1 MMDTIKALIEHKKYD
16 AMTEYAKVLHGKDN
30 LVVSEYC
37 GANVRLYKDN
47 DNKVRLLC
55 PKNMTVVQEGHVANA
70 IANGS
75 VFDDADEID
84 KNAACIERLSIP
96 YDAMVNSGRDVPQNL
111 RPMIA
116 IVVGRMD
123 DNGAFATSDAD
134 RTNGMNF
141 VRDLSDAKR
150 NGEKI
155 NGVVD
160 NYVERQPEGFY
171 TPEIGKGISKL
182 DKEMDDVNDTDP
194 GNVVSD
200 EDTVDSYDDYDMDA
214 IERDPDTADDNE
226 PVDNEGNNESAEDQ
240 LDVDNGEEDAVED
253 VEHTDDDDNDD
264 NSGSDDDLSEDGDDA
279 DALDLDEPAEV
290 DECGNCVP
298 NNRDIVQEEDDMGA
312 DTGDAQ
318 AEDAGTAD
326 MGSDVGEAETVEEED
341 RITENER
348 NEVEEAA
355 TFDQNI
361 KGATETGGVTPT
373 PSPMSAETKAIL
385 NNQTHHQEG
394 FLSKKPKKLK
404 PIGRDVVAYITV
416 EMNNIHSANDQAMLA
431 GYTCSKIELVDWY
444 ITVID
449 TQDPKYLVPHTRQ
462 YLVTTKAQL
471 ESLLAQI
478 LKIRPINRSEQIWR
492 VNYPQATY

>member
-1 MMDTIKALIEHKKYD
+1 MNSSVMMDTIKALIEHKKYD

-96 YDAMVNSGRDVPQNL
+96 YDAMVNSGREVPQHL

-134 RTNGMNF
+134 RTNGINF

-182 DKEMDDVNDTDP
+182 DKEMDEVNDTDP
-194 GNVVSD
+194 GDVVSD

-214 IERDPDTADDNE
+214 IERDPDTADDHEPADDEENE
-226 PVDNEGNNESAEDQ
+226 NAEDQ

-253 VEHTDDDDNDD
+253 VEHTDDDDDDD
-264 NSGSDDDLSEDGDDA
+264 NSGDSLDDEDIDDE

-290 DECGNCVP
+290 DECGNCIP
-298 NNRDIVQEEDDMGA
+298 NNKDIVQEEDDMMDNDGSSDPAAAPADGTDDLGA
-312 DTGDAQ
+312 DTGDA
-318 AEDAGTAD
+318 
-326 MGSDVGEAETVEEED
+326 DV
-341 RITENER
+341 
-348 NEVEEAA
+348 VEEADNGPTEMSQSNGAVNNTPVPLSA
-355 TFDQNI
+355 TTKDYI
-361 KGATETGGVTPT
+361 KGQV
-373 PSPMSAETKAIL
+373 
-385 NNQTHHQEG
+385 HQEG
-394 FLSKKPKKLK
+394 FLSKRPKKLK
-404 PIGRDVVAYITV
+404 PIERDVVAYITV

-462 YLVTTKAQL
+462 YLVTMKAQL
-471 ESLLAQI
+471 ESLLSQI
-478 LKIRPINRSEQIWR
+478 LRIRPINRSEQIWR
-492 VNYPQATY
+492 VNYPQASY